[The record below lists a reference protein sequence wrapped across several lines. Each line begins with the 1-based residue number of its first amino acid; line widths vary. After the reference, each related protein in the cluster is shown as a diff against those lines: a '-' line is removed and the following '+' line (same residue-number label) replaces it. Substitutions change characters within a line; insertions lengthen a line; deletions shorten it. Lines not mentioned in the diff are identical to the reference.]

1 MVAVSLAEG
10 LRRSSYV
17 YAPGASV
24 PITLTTSNPVRRD
37 MAAKMYGGFIDVGGF
52 TDSIDRR
59 ASFSDGE
66 ATQVLSFDLSIPHG
80 CSSNLLKHAGA
91 EGALHLGGGAFLADG
106 ASNLSLIHI

>member
-1 MVAVSLAEG
+1 MPGSLSVTSSVIINTDPTEAVAVSLAEG

-52 TDSIDRR
+52 TDHIERR
-59 ASFSDGE
+59 ASFSEGD
-66 ATQVLSFDLSIPHG
+66 TSQILSFDLSIPHG
-80 CSSNLLKHAGA
+80 CSVARAKC
-91 EGALHLGGGAFLADG
+91 
-106 ASNLSLIHI
+106 